1 VDQFRSREFL
11 GLSTGGNFS
20 KPPAFIYLGNIR
32 DPARLE
38 IWPFRVRLDWQS
50 CRDLHP
56 ENFPSQ
62 PGGFCVKELQMKWE
76 YQVALLNRDDIG
88 TLRDF
93 TEFLSNWLNER
104 GQDGWELT
112 AVSSH
117 SRGEMVYLKRH
128 IS

>member
-1 VDQFRSREFL
+1 
-11 GLSTGGNFS
+11 
-20 KPPAFIYLGNIR
+20 
-32 DPARLE
+32 
-38 IWPFRVRLDWQS
+38 
-50 CRDLHP
+50 
-56 ENFPSQ
+56 
-62 PGGFCVKELQMKWE
+62 MKWE